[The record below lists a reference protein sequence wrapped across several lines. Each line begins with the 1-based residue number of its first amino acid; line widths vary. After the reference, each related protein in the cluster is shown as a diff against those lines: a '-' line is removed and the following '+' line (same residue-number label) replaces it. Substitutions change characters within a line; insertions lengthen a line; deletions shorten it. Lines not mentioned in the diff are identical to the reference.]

1 MTSLRS
7 GLLYL
12 SVSFFSVLNRHMNQT
27 DLKTSTFWVRAS
39 MGATVFAVLG
49 FAMYRV
55 LLRPRWC
62 LSPNILTTTLFCSL
76 LFRWVFH
83 LTLNFS
89 TLCFFFLQY
98 FFHSS
103 YPIYFIYV
111 QVFAKIISIFSN
123 INEDKLLMSHGE
135 WLEWVPD
142 KATFSGC
149 LGKSDVSS
157 AVVLKL
163 FLKLT
168 DV

>member
-1 MTSLRS
+1 MFIISLPS
-7 GLLYL
+7 GLLCL
-12 SVSFFSVLNRHMNQT
+12 SVSFFSVFNRHMNQT

-62 LSPNILTTTLFCSL
+62 LSPNILRTTLFCSL
-76 LFRWVFH
+76 VFKRVFH

-89 TLCFFFLQY
+89 TLCFFFPSNI
-98 FFHSS
+98 FFFYSS

-111 QVFAKIISIFSN
+111 QVFSKIISIFSN
-123 INEDKLLMSHGE
+123 INEDKLLKSHGE

-149 LGKSDVSS
+149 LGKSDVRS
-157 AVVLKL
+157 AVL
-163 FLKLT
+163 FTLF
-168 DV
+168 